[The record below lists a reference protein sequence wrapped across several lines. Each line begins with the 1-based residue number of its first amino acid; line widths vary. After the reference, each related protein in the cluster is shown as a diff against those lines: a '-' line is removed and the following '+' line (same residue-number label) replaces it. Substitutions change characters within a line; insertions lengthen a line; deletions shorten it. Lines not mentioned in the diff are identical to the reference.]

1 MDDFP
6 ATAVKIQRTKP
17 PTIND
22 VAGALGMHTSTVSL
36 ALSGKGTISAR
47 TREKVIT
54 VARDMGYR
62 PNAFAQRLA
71 RGRDHQM
78 VGLVTGV
85 LDVGLA
91 TEKILRIQKALTERA
106 IEAPIYN
113 CGEPNGD
120 AEQVQ
125 TEQIRHLCRLR
136 PHAIICTTSQLD
148 PVALHELES
157 YQRAGGIVVSYDDPI
172 PLKCDQVI
180 FDREDNGYKGAH
192 HLLNQGHR
200 KIGIGIAST
209 AEWLPGVV
217 NLTQS
222 KRLAGWQRALE
233 TFGAPLR
240 PEWVFYAS
248 TYEQGGAEMA
258 RRFLALSD
266 RPTGMCIV
274 NDYSAMAFMVEVMRA
289 GVRVPGDVSIVSHDN
304 QPVAAFCGV
313 PLTSVA
319 HPVKVIVETVIEQV
333 MSRLEGHYQGEPRT
347 TVVRGEL
354 EARASTAPVT

>member
-1 MDDFP
+1 
-6 ATAVKIQRTKP
+6 
-17 PTIND
+17 
-22 VAGALGMHTSTVSL
+22 
-36 ALSGKGTISAR
+36 
-47 TREKVIT
+47 
-54 VARDMGYR
+54 
-62 PNAFAQRLA
+62 
-71 RGRDHQM
+71 M

-120 AEQVQ
+120 VEQVQ

-136 PHAIICTTSQLD
+136 PQAIICSTSQLD
-148 PVALHELES
+148 PAAFLELES

-192 HLLNQGHR
+192 HLLDQGHR

-209 AEWLPGVV
+209 AEWLPDAVS
-217 NLTQS
+217 LTQAR
-222 KRLAGWQRALE
+222 RLAGWKRALE

-240 PEWVFYAS
+240 EEWIFHAS
-248 TYEQGGAEMA
+248 TYEQGGSEIA

-266 RPTGMCIV
+266 RPTGMCII
-274 NDYSAMAFMVEVMRA
+274 NDYSAMAFMVEVIRA
-289 GVRVPGDVSIVSHDN
+289 GVHVPGDVSVISHDN

-319 HPVKVIVETVIEQV
+319 NPVKVIVDRVIEQV
-333 MSRLEGHYQGEPRT
+333 VSRLEGSYQGEPRT
-347 TVVRGEL
+347 IVVRGEL
-354 EARASTAPVT
+354 EHRASTAPVTPIYN